1 MKKILVTGGFGYIGS
16 MFCNLYQDKY
26 DIKVLDK
33 GLFGNYI
40 NTRVTPI
47 VKDIRKVSIK
57 DLENIE
63 YVIHMA
69 ELSNDP
75 LGELQGEITNEI
87 NHLATVRLLNMC
99 EESSVKKFIYMSSCS
114 VYGFNENIVDENS
127 SVNPLTNY
135 SKSKILNENFI
146 IKNNFSFQTTI
157 LRNATVFGYAPNM
170 RLDLVINDISY
181 NAYKTGKIEL
191 ISDGKPIRPFIHVHD
206 LSRLIEYFLNNESN
220 YQYEIFNA
228 GSNLMNYSIKELA
241 EFLKNYLKTEEVKY
255 GKFDPDQRSYN
266 VNFNKL
272 NEFLPSFSFKY
283 NLENGVANLIDNFDK
298 YVETLDSKRIKK
310 LKFLLENGEINKS
323 FY

>member
-47 VKDIRKVSIK
+47 VKDIREVSIK

-206 LSRLIEYFLNNESN
+206 LSRLIEYFLNNE
-220 YQYEIFNA
+220 YF
-228 GSNLMNYSIKELA
+228 
-241 EFLKNYLKTEEVKY
+241 VH
-255 GKFDPDQRSYN
+255 
-266 VNFNKL
+266 
-272 NEFLPSFSFKY
+272 
-283 NLENGVANLIDNFDK
+283 
-298 YVETLDSKRIKK
+298 
-310 LKFLLENGEINKS
+310 LLT
-323 FY
+323 